1 MLTQHDY
8 LRTHLLRY
16 KVRMD
21 TFCEEHF
28 KIKRCNKDCPF
39 YNAGLPTCCY
49 LQEFEKMSEIMLKIA
64 KDFEEKQDT
73 VFKY

>member
-1 MLTQHDY
+1 MLTQYDY

-28 KIKRCNKDCPF
+28 KIKRCNKNCPF
-39 YNAGLPTCCY
+39 YDETYPSYCR
-49 LQEFEKMSEIMLKIA
+49 LQEFEKMAELSLKIA
-64 KDFEEKQDT
+64 KEFEEKQDT

>member
-1 MLTQHDY
+1 MLTQYDY

-28 KIKRCNKDCPF
+28 NIKGCNKSCPF
-39 YNAGLPTCCY
+39 YNKNAFNYCDL
-49 LQEFEKMSEIMLKIA
+49 LSFRRDIENMLKIA